1 MDSPLHTMTSEP
13 PGLAESYSY
22 ALMYLADEA
31 SAGQSTAAYVPGAVS
46 RPTSSLLRLPPEI
59 IYGITNFLSPHE
71 LAGILTLSRC
81 LKPIVER
88 VLYRELEPTKA
99 RVIPCLKTIVAY
111 PSLASIT
118 RRLTICDLSRSYD
131 ILSDYLSLLSRALH
145 CMPAL
150 TDLTLLLAGP
160 HAKYFLGCPFKLRS
174 LSTTLTWD
182 DVFIRWMEEQSE
194 LSNVMF
200 GGAFVNNTVLP
211 PSALPK
217 ISQISATPLILS
229 SVVPGRPVKGVEIC
243 LLQPEFMK
251 DDIMWIITR
260 ILSFSTVPISSIR
273 IIARVESMTETL
285 RALNTIPENVP
296 KLDSFALHAGH
307 DPFTHVCNSPN
318 FSFSTQ
324 FIRVRNS
331 CKTWMPL
338 CPASSICAPLRSC
351 LEVSKGHSQI
361 MSHWV
366 NWQRNGTNHAPRWSA
381 FPSPAYPWCGVCAT
395 VG

>member
-1 MDSPLHTMTSEP
+1 MTTEPL
-13 PGLAESYSY
+13 GLAESYSY
-22 ALMYLADEA
+22 ALMYLADEG
-31 SAGQSTAAYVPGAVS
+31 SADQSTAAYVPAAVS
-46 RPTSSLLRLPPEI
+46 RPASSLLCLPPEI
-59 IYGITNFLSPHE
+59 IYGIANFLSPPE

-99 RVIPCLKTIVAY
+99 SIIPCLKTIVAY

-118 RRLTICDLSRSYD
+118 RRLTICDLSRSSD
-131 ILSDYLSLLSRALH
+131 VLSDYLSLLSRALH
-145 CMPAL
+145 SMPAL

-160 HAKYFLGCPFKLRS
+160 HTEYFLGCPFKLRS

-182 DVFIRWMEEQSE
+182 DVFIRWMEEQPE

-200 GGAFVNNTVLP
+200 GGAFVNNTILP

-243 LLQPEFMK
+243 LLQPEYMK

-273 IIARVESMTETL
+273 IIARIESMAETL

-307 DPFTHVCNSPN
+307 DPFTHEFLQNLDPFMSG
-318 FSFSTQ
+318 FEY
-324 FIRVRNS
+324 
-331 CKTWMPL
+331 
-338 CPASSICAPLRSC
+338 LRSITFLSRSVEGALSDHVALGKLATEWHKSC
-351 LEVSKGHSQI
+351 PTLECISFPGLSLVRSLRYG
-361 MSHWV
+361 WV
-366 NWQRNGTNHAPRWSA
+366 TLEDLERMLCDRNAILLGLEK
-381 FPSPAYPWCGVCAT
+381 
-395 VG
+395 